1 MKRFICGFLLWAL
14 VMPLSAQD
22 FHFEKSRSSTI
33 PTLPDSMTYNEFE
46 MLSRRLTWQRIMIA
60 GFVPGYVHFYAGHK
74 KLGYAVAGVRSV
86 GMMLSLTGIVRE
98 WQATKKL
105 SLSSFENWDANFYL
119 FITGLFLNA
128 AGYAFDI
135 ANGDHIIETERMKVQ
150 FKFRKPDSPCFS
162 GIFAHSFPAIA
173 LNLKLGK

>member
-1 MKRFICGFLLWAL
+1 MKRFIFAFLFLAL
-14 VMPLSAQD
+14 FMPLSAQD
-22 FHFEKSRSSTI
+22 LQFEKSQSGTI

-74 KLGYAVAGVRSV
+74 RLGYTIAGVRSV
-86 GMMLSLTGIVRE
+86 GMLFSLTGILRE

-162 GIFAHSFPAIA
+162 GIFERSFPAFGFSF
-173 LNLKLGK
+173 NLGK